1 LEEWEATVR
10 SIADGLGVVWPNEP
24 QKVAREAG
32 EILRARHRHY
42 RATDDAMPT
51 PIGPLTTRAWR
62 AAQYGL
68 QGEEAAAQALFD
80 ETRKVIVELD
90 RLSAPHQERIE
101 RRLAAAEAAL
111 NRLKELLGNFRAA
124 SSETN
129 PRSEPLNDELQG
141 SAAQISHNQ
150 DDLIKLQAEL
160 SERVNEGERLRQQID
175 SIRASICW
183 RITSPI
189 RWFHKQVNGWLVAER
204 TKDL

>member
-24 QKVAREAG
+24 EKVAREAG
-32 EILRARHRHY
+32 A
-42 RATDDAMPT
+42 
-51 PIGPLTTRAWR
+51 PL
-62 AAQYGL
+62 
-68 QGEEAAAQALFD
+68 
-80 ETRKVIVELD
+80 
-90 RLSAPHQERIE
+90 QERIE

-129 PRSEPLNDELQG
+129 PRFEPLNDELQG
-141 SAAQISHNQ
+141 SAAQISHYQ

-175 SIRASICW
+175 SIHASICW

-189 RWFHKQVNGWLVAER
+189 RWFYKQVNGWPGSSSAMR
-204 TKDL
+204 R